1 MNISKL
7 EIFGFK
13 SFAKKETVLFNSGIT
28 GIVGPNGCGKTNI
41 VDAIRWVLGEQKTK
55 RLRSSKMEEVIFNG
69 ASNVKPLGLCEV
81 FLTIENN
88 KGLLPVEYSEVEI
101 GRRLY
106 RSGESEYFI
115 NRNNCRLKDISN
127 LFVDTGLTS
136 DAYSVIELNMIE
148 QILSD
153 KDDSRRNMFE
163 EAAGVNKYKA
173 KRRSTLKKFDLNSRD
188 LERIDDIIVEIQ
200 IQVKALDLQLK
211 RFKRHEKLTN
221 ELQELE
227 IDLASARAN
236 DLANIIAP
244 LEEMLKK
251 KNKLL
256 QKNTSKKEVE
266 SVEFDNA
273 RDLYLKEKESLSKMK
288 AKVDNLT
295 EKLLSE
301 IQEKNQESS
310 RGVGLLEDELQKKIS
325 QLNQFDKDYIKIV
338 SNQDVTKSLSDE
350 SKEKF
355 KNKNYTVIETD
366 KKYEKLKASIQD
378 YKDKIDK
385 YRKEQEF
392 DFSKM
397 DESIKKIKDK
407 INNSNLELENKENEV
422 NKAFI
427 KMESIRAKLDS
438 DKFSKDDLF
447 YEIKEAEMKIAESK
461 IKKTQ
466 IEQNIIEKFGSNVKL
481 KKLKEYNISDMVFRV
496 EKIKRSID
504 SIGPINWAVK
514 DEYEEKSSRLNNLLE
529 QKSDLI
535 DAENNLKE
543 AIKKIDNVA
552 QKQFLD
558 TYDKVKEN
566 FETMFTVFF
575 NGGKGSIEL
584 SDPSDPLNSDINIFA
599 QPPGKRNNSL
609 KMLSAGE
616 KSLTAI
622 ALLFSIYQYKPSP
635 FCILDEI
642 DAPLDDINIKKFTDV
657 FELWKTGGALEIE
670 EIKKNDDEYHF
681 NVTRCKYAEM
691 YNEMGLKDI
700 GQLLSCNRD
709 YNFSVGFDKNLI
721 LERKKTIMEGHSC
734 CTFRYS
740 NKEKT

>member
-1 MNISKL
+1 MNITKL

-13 SFAKKETVLFNSGIT
+13 SFAKKETILFNKGIT

-81 FLTIENN
+81 YLTIENN
-88 KGLLPVEYSEVEI
+88 KGLLPIEYDEVEI

-148 QILSD
+148 QILSN
-153 KDDSRRNMFE
+153 KDDSRVQMFE

-173 KRRSTLKKFDLNSRD
+173 KRKSTLKKFDLNARD
-188 LERIDDIIVEIQ
+188 LERIDDIILEIQ

-211 RFKRHEKLTN
+211 RFKRHKKLTA
-221 ELQELE
+221 ELKSLE
-227 IDLASARAN
+227 INLSSARII
-236 DLANIIAP
+236 DLDNIINP
-244 LEEMLKK
+244 LEVMLKE

-256 QKNTSKKEVE
+256 KKNTSKKEVK
-266 SVEFDNA
+266 SVEFDRA
-273 RDLYLKEKESLSKMK
+273 RDNYLKEKESLSKKK
-288 AKVDNLT
+288 AKVDKLT

-301 IQEKNQESS
+301 IQEKNKESS
-310 RGVGLLEDELQKKIS
+310 KGVGLLEDELQKKIN
-325 QLNQFDKDYIKIV
+325 QLNKFDNDYIKIV
-338 SNQDVTKSLSDE
+338 TDNDVNNSLSDE
-350 SKEKF
+350 SRKKF
-355 KNKNYTVIETD
+355 NDKNYTVIETD
-366 KKYEKLKASIQD
+366 KKYEKLKASIED
-378 YKDKIDK
+378 YKNKIDIYK
-385 YRKEQEF
+385 REKEF

-397 DESIKKIKDK
+397 DESIKDIQAK
-407 INNSNLELENKENEV
+407 INLNNLDLEHKENDV

-427 KMESIRAKLDS
+427 KMESIRAKMDS

-461 IKKTQ
+461 LRKSQ
-466 IEQNIIEKFGSNVKL
+466 IMQNLAEKFGKDTSIISIKD
-481 KKLKEYNISDMVFRV
+481 YSISDMVYRI
-496 EKIKRSID
+496 EKIKRSIE

-514 DEYEEKSSRLNNLLE
+514 DEHEEKSDRLKNLLN

-535 DAENNLKE
+535 EAENNLKE
-543 AIKKIDNVA
+543 AIKKIDTVA
-552 QKQFLD
+552 QDHFLETFNEVSD
-558 TYDKVKEN
+558 N
-566 FETMFTVFF
+566 FKKMFTVFF
-575 NGGKGSIEL
+575 NGGKGAIKL
-584 SDPSDPLNSDINIFA
+584 SEPSDPLNSDINIFA
-599 QPPGKRNNSL
+599 QPPGKRNDSL

-657 FELWKTGGALEIE
+657 
-670 EIKKNDDEYHF
+670 IKDYSRTTQF
-681 NVTRCKYAEM
+681 IMVTHNKLTMESADCIYGVTAEKQGISKLM
-691 YNEMGLKDI
+691 SID
-700 GQLLSCNRD
+700 
-709 YNFSVGFDKNLI
+709 FS
-721 LERKKTIMEGHSC
+721 
-734 CTFRYS
+734 
-740 NKEKT
+740 

>member
-1 MNISKL
+1 MHISKL

-13 SFAKKETVLFNSGIT
+13 SFAKKETVVFDSGIT

-55 RLRSSKMEEVIFNG
+55 RLRSSKMEDVIFNG

-153 KDDSRRNMFE
+153 KDDSRRQMFE

-173 KRRSTLKKFDLNSRD
+173 KRRSALKKFDLNSRD
-188 LERIDDIIVEIQ
+188 LERIDDIILEIE

-211 RFKRHEKLTN
+211 RFKRHEKLTS
-221 ELQELE
+221 ELKELE
-227 IDLASARAN
+227 LDLASARIT
-236 DLANIIAP
+236 DLENVILP

-251 KNKLL
+251 KNKVL
-256 QKNTSKKEVE
+256 QKTTSKKEVE
-266 SVEFDNA
+266 SVEFDNSREA
-273 RDLYLKEKESLSKMK
+273 YLKEKESLATMK
-288 AKVDNLT
+288 AKVDKLT
-295 EKLLSE
+295 EKLLLE
-301 IQEKNQESS
+301 IQEKNLESS
-310 RGVGLLEDELQKKIS
+310 KGVGLLEDELQKKIS

-338 SNQDVTKSLSDE
+338 SNQDVTNSLSDE

-397 DESIKKIKDK
+397 DESIKKIQDQ
-407 INNSNLELENKENEV
+407 INSNNLDLEKKENDV

-466 IEQNIIEKFGSNVKL
+466 IEQNIIEKFGNDIVLRDVKD
-481 KKLKEYNISDMVFRV
+481 YNISDMVFRV

-514 DEYEEKSSRLNNLLE
+514 DEHEEKTARLNNLLE
-529 QKSDLI
+529 QKADLI

-543 AIKKIDNVA
+543 AIKKIDIVA
-552 QKQFLD
+552 QEQFFD
-558 TYDKVKEN
+558 TYNQVKEN

-584 SDPSDPLNSDINIFA
+584 SDPNDPLNSDINIFA

-657 FELWKTGGALEIE
+657 IKDYSKTTQFIM
-670 EIKKNDDEYHF
+670 
-681 NVTRCKYAEM
+681 VTHNKLTMESADCIYGVTAEKQGISKLM
-691 YNEMGLKDI
+691 SID
-700 GQLLSCNRD
+700 
-709 YNFSVGFDKNLI
+709 FS
-721 LERKKTIMEGHSC
+721 
-734 CTFRYS
+734 
-740 NKEKT
+740 

>member
-1 MNISKL
+1 MHISKL

-13 SFAKKETVLFNSGIT
+13 SFAKKETVLLNTGIT

-55 RLRSSKMEEVIFNG
+55 RLRSSKMEDVIFNG

-153 KDDSRRNMFE
+153 KDDSRRQMFE

-173 KRRSTLKKFDLNSRD
+173 KRRSAMKKFDLNSRD
-188 LERIDDIIVEIQ
+188 LERIDDIIVEIE

-221 ELQELE
+221 ELKDLEL
-227 IDLASARAN
+227 DLASARIN
-236 DLANIIAP
+236 DLNNVIMP
-244 LEEMLKK
+244 LEDMLKK
-251 KNKLL
+251 KNKVL

-266 SVEFDNA
+266 SIEFDNS
-273 RDLYLKEKESLSKMK
+273 RNEYLKEKESLSKMK
-288 AKVDNLT
+288 AKVDKLT

-310 RGVGLLEDELQKKIS
+310 KGVGLLEDELQKKIN

-338 SNQDVTKSLSDE
+338 SNQDVTKNLSDE
-350 SKEKF
+350 SREKF

-397 DESIKKIKDK
+397 DESIKKIQDQ
-407 INNSNLELENKENEV
+407 INSNNLDLEKKENDV

-461 IKKTQ
+461 IKKNQ
-466 IEQNIIEKFGSNVKL
+466 IEQNVFEKFGNDIVLSD
-481 KKLKEYNISDMVFRV
+481 LKEYNISDMVFRV

-514 DEYEEKSSRLNNLLE
+514 DEHEEKTARLNNLL
-529 QKSDLI
+529 QQRSDLI

-543 AIKKIDNVA
+543 AIKKIDIVA
-552 QKQFLD
+552 QDQFLD
-558 TYDKVKEN
+558 TYNQVKEN
-566 FETMFTVFF
+566 FEKMFTVFF
-575 NGGKGSIEL
+575 NGGKGTIEL
-584 SDPSDPLNSDINIFA
+584 SDPNDPLNSDINIFA

-657 FELWKTGGALEIE
+657 IKDYSKTTQFIM
-670 EIKKNDDEYHF
+670 
-681 NVTRCKYAEM
+681 VTHNKLTMESADCIYGVTAEKQGISKLM
-691 YNEMGLKDI
+691 SID
-700 GQLLSCNRD
+700 
-709 YNFSVGFDKNLI
+709 FS
-721 LERKKTIMEGHSC
+721 
-734 CTFRYS
+734 
-740 NKEKT
+740 

>member
-1 MNISKL
+1 MHISKL

-13 SFAKKETVLFNSGIT
+13 SFAKKETVVFDSGIT

-55 RLRSSKMEEVIFNG
+55 RLRSSKMEDVIFNG

-81 FLTIENN
+81 YLTIENN

-153 KDDSRRNMFE
+153 KDDSRRQMFE

-173 KRRSTLKKFDLNSRD
+173 KRRSALKKFDLNSRD
-188 LERIDDIIVEIQ
+188 LERIDDIILEIE

-211 RFKRHEKLTN
+211 RFKRHEKLTS
-221 ELQELE
+221 ELKELE
-227 IDLASARAN
+227 LDLASARIT
-236 DLANIIAP
+236 DLENVILP

-251 KNKLL
+251 KNKVL
-256 QKNTSKKEVE
+256 QKTTSEKEVE
-266 SVEFDNA
+266 SVEFDNSREA
-273 RDLYLKEKESLSKMK
+273 YLKEKESLATMK
-288 AKVDNLT
+288 AKVDKLT
-295 EKLLSE
+295 EKLLLE
-301 IQEKNQESS
+301 IQEKNLESS
-310 RGVGLLEDELQKKIS
+310 KGVGLLEDELQKKIS
-325 QLNQFDKDYIKIV
+325 QLNQFDKNYIKIV
-338 SNQDVTKSLSDE
+338 SNQDVTNSLSDE

-366 KKYEKLKASIQD
+366 KKYEKLKASIED

-397 DESIKKIKDK
+397 DKSIKKIQDQ
-407 INNSNLELENKENEV
+407 INSNNLELEKKENDV

-438 DKFSKDDLF
+438 EKFSKDDLF

-466 IEQNIIEKFGSNVKL
+466 IEQNIIEKFGNDIVLRDVKD
-481 KKLKEYNISDMVFRV
+481 YNISDMVFRV

-514 DEYEEKSSRLNNLLE
+514 DEHEQKTARLNNLLE
-529 QKSDLI
+529 QKADLI

-543 AIKKIDNVA
+543 AIKKIDIVA
-552 QKQFLD
+552 QEQFFD
-558 TYDKVKEN
+558 TYNQVKEN

-584 SDPSDPLNSDINIFA
+584 SDPNDPLNSDINIFA
-599 QPPGKRNNSL
+599 QPPGKRNNTL

-657 FELWKTGGALEIE
+657 IKDYSKTTQFIM
-670 EIKKNDDEYHF
+670 
-681 NVTRCKYAEM
+681 VTHNKLTMESADCIYGVTAEKQGISKLM
-691 YNEMGLKDI
+691 SID
-700 GQLLSCNRD
+700 
-709 YNFSVGFDKNLI
+709 FS
-721 LERKKTIMEGHSC
+721 
-734 CTFRYS
+734 
-740 NKEKT
+740 

>member
-1 MNISKL
+1 MHISKL

-55 RLRSSKMEEVIFNG
+55 RLRSSKMEDVIFNG
-69 ASNVKPLGLCEV
+69 TSNVKPLGLCEV
-81 FLTIENN
+81 YLTIENN
-88 KGLLPVEYSEVEI
+88 KGLLPVEFSEVEI

-148 QILSD
+148 QILSE
-153 KDDSRRNMFE
+153 KDDSRRQMFE

-173 KRRSTLKKFDLNSRD
+173 KRKSAMKKFDLNSRD
-188 LERIDDIIVEIQ
+188 LERIDDIILELQ

-221 ELQELE
+221 ELNDLEL
-227 IDLASARAN
+227 DLASARIN
-236 DLANIIAP
+236 DLNNIIIP

-251 KNKLL
+251 KNKVLL
-256 QKNTSKKEVE
+256 ENTSEKEVE
-266 SVEFDNA
+266 SIEFDNS
-273 RDLYLKEKESLSKMK
+273 RIEYLNEKESLSKMK
-288 AKVDNLT
+288 TKIDKLT

-310 RGVGLLEDELQKKIS
+310 KGVGLLEDELQKKIN
-325 QLNQFDKDYIKIV
+325 QLNHFDKDYIKIV
-338 SNQDVTKSLSDE
+338 SNQDITKSLSDE

-355 KNKNYTVIETD
+355 KYKNYTIIETD
-366 KKYEKLKASIQD
+366 KKYEKLKESIQD
-378 YKDKIDK
+378 YKDKIDE

-397 DESIKKIKDK
+397 DESIKKIQEQ
-407 INNSNLELENKENEV
+407 INSNNLELEEKENDV

-438 DKFSKDDLF
+438 NKFSKDDLF

-466 IEQNIIEKFGSNVKL
+466 IEQNIIEKFGQDVVLND
-481 KKLKEYNISDMVFRV
+481 LKEYNISNMVLRV

-514 DEYEEKSSRLNNLLE
+514 DEHEEKTSRLNNLL
-529 QKSDLI
+529 QQRSDLI

-543 AIKKIDNVA
+543 AIEKIDIVA
-552 QKQFLD
+552 QDQFLD
-558 TYDKVKEN
+558 TYNQVKEN
-566 FETMFTVFF
+566 FEKMFTVFF
-575 NGGKGSIEL
+575 NGGKGTIEL
-584 SDPSDPLNSDINIFA
+584 SDHNDPLNSDINIFA

-657 FELWKTGGALEIE
+657 IKDYSKTTQFIM
-670 EIKKNDDEYHF
+670 
-681 NVTRCKYAEM
+681 VTHNKLTMESADCIYGVTAEKQGISKIM
-691 YNEMGLKDI
+691 SID
-700 GQLLSCNRD
+700 
-709 YNFSVGFDKNLI
+709 FS
-721 LERKKTIMEGHSC
+721 
-734 CTFRYS
+734 
-740 NKEKT
+740 

>member
-13 SFAKKETVLFNSGIT
+13 SFAKKETILFNSGIT

-153 KDDSRRNMFE
+153 KDDSRRKMFE
-163 EAAGVNKYKA
+163 EAAGVNKYKS
-173 KRRSTLKKFDLNSRD
+173 KRRSALKKFDLNSRD

-200 IQVKALDLQLK
+200 LQVKALDLQLK
-211 RFKRHEKLTN
+211 RFKRHEKLSS
-221 ELQELE
+221 ELKELE
-227 IDLASARAN
+227 IDLSSARIM
-236 DLANIIAP
+236 DLDNIIVP
-244 LEEMLKK
+244 LNSMLKK
-251 KNKLL
+251 KNTLL
-256 QKNTSKKEVE
+256 KKNTSKKEVE

-273 RDLYLKEKESLSKMK
+273 RDAYLKEKEELSKMK
-288 AKVDNLT
+288 AKIDKLT
-295 EKLLSE
+295 ENLLSE

-310 RGVGLLEDELQKKIS
+310 KGVGLLENELQKKID

-338 SNQDVTKSLSDE
+338 SNKDVTKTLSTE

-366 KKYEKLKASIQD
+366 KKYDKLKASIKD

-385 YRKEQEF
+385 YRKDKEF

-397 DESIKKIKDK
+397 DESIKNIQDK
-407 INNSNLELENKENEV
+407 INSNNLDLEKKENDV

-427 KMESIRAKLDS
+427 KMETIRAKLDS

-447 YEIKEAEMKIAESK
+447 YEIKEAEMKIAESNL
-461 IKKTQ
+461 KKSQ
-466 IEQNIIEKFGSNVKL
+466 IMQTMVEKFGKDIKL
-481 KKLKEYNISDMVFRV
+481 KSLKEYNISDMVFRI
-496 EKIKRSID
+496 EKIKRSIE

-514 DEYEEKSSRLNNLLE
+514 DEHEEKSERLNNLLN

-543 AIKKIDNVA
+543 AIKKIDNIA
-552 QKQFLD
+552 QEQFFE
-558 TYDKVKEN
+558 TYNKVRDN
-566 FETMFTVFF
+566 FEKMFTVFF
-575 NGGKGSIEL
+575 NGGKGSLEL
-584 SDPSDPLNSDINIFA
+584 SDPDDPLNSDINIFA

-657 FELWKTGGALEIE
+657 IKDYSKTTQFIM
-670 EIKKNDDEYHF
+670 
-681 NVTRCKYAEM
+681 VTHNKLTMESADCIYGVTAEKQGISKLM
-691 YNEMGLKDI
+691 SID
-700 GQLLSCNRD
+700 
-709 YNFSVGFDKNLI
+709 FS
-721 LERKKTIMEGHSC
+721 
-734 CTFRYS
+734 
-740 NKEKT
+740 

>member
-1 MNISKL
+1 MHISKL

-13 SFAKKETVLFNSGIT
+13 SFAKKETVVFDSGIT

-55 RLRSSKMEEVIFNG
+55 RLRSSKMEDVIFNG

-153 KDDSRRNMFE
+153 KDDSRRQMFE

-173 KRRSTLKKFDLNSRD
+173 KRKSALRKFDLNSRD
-188 LERIDDIIVEIQ
+188 LERIDDIILEIE

-211 RFKRHEKLTN
+211 RFKRHEKLTS
-221 ELQELE
+221 ELKELE
-227 IDLASARAN
+227 LDLASARMT
-236 DLANIIAP
+236 DLENVILP

-251 KNKLL
+251 KNKVL
-256 QKNTSKKEVE
+256 QKTNSKKEVE
-266 SVEFDNA
+266 SVEFDNSREA
-273 RDLYLKEKESLSKMK
+273 YLKEKESLATMK
-288 AKVDNLT
+288 AKVDKLT
-295 EKLLSE
+295 EKLLLE
-301 IQEKNQESS
+301 IQEKNLESS
-310 RGVGLLEDELQKKIS
+310 KGVGLLEDELQKKIS

-338 SNQDVTKSLSDE
+338 SNQDVTNSLSDE

-355 KNKNYTVIETD
+355 KNNNYTVIETD
-366 KKYEKLKASIQD
+366 KKYEKLKASIED

-397 DESIKKIKDK
+397 DESIKKIQDQ
-407 INNSNLELENKENEV
+407 INSNNLELEKKENDV

-466 IEQNIIEKFGSNVKL
+466 IEQNIIEKFGNDVVLRDVKD
-481 KKLKEYNISDMVFRV
+481 YNISDMVFRV

-514 DEYEEKSSRLNNLLE
+514 DEHEEKTARLNNLLE
-529 QKSDLI
+529 QKADLI

-543 AIKKIDNVA
+543 AIKKIDMVA
-552 QKQFLD
+552 QEQFFE
-558 TYDKVKEN
+558 TYNQVKEN
-566 FETMFTVFF
+566 FEKIFTVFF

-584 SDPSDPLNSDINIFA
+584 SDPNDPLNSDINIFA
-599 QPPGKRNNSL
+599 QPPGKRNNTL

-657 FELWKTGGALEIE
+657 IKDYSKTTQFIM
-670 EIKKNDDEYHF
+670 
-681 NVTRCKYAEM
+681 VTHNKLTMESADCIYGVTAEKQGISKLM
-691 YNEMGLKDI
+691 SID
-700 GQLLSCNRD
+700 
-709 YNFSVGFDKNLI
+709 FS
-721 LERKKTIMEGHSC
+721 
-734 CTFRYS
+734 
-740 NKEKT
+740 

>member
-13 SFAKKETVLFNSGIT
+13 SFAKKETILFNSGIT

-153 KDDSRRNMFE
+153 KDNSRRNMFE

-173 KRRSTLKKFDLNSRD
+173 KRKSTLKKFDLNSRD

-236 DLANIIAP
+236 DLANIITP

-273 RDLYLKEKESLSKMK
+273 RDLYLREKESLSKMK

-466 IEQNIIEKFGSNVKL
+466 IEQNIFEKFGSNVKL

-657 FELWKTGGALEIE
+657 IKDYSKTTQFIM
-670 EIKKNDDEYHF
+670 
-681 NVTRCKYAEM
+681 VTHNKLTMESADCIYGVTAEKQGISKLM
-691 YNEMGLKDI
+691 SID
-700 GQLLSCNRD
+700 
-709 YNFSVGFDKNLI
+709 FS
-721 LERKKTIMEGHSC
+721 
-734 CTFRYS
+734 
-740 NKEKT
+740 

>member
-1 MNISKL
+1 MHISKL

-13 SFAKKETVLFNSGIT
+13 SFAKKETVVFDSGIT

-55 RLRSSKMEEVIFNG
+55 RLRSSKMEDVIFNG

-153 KDDSRRNMFE
+153 KDDSRRQMFE

-173 KRRSTLKKFDLNSRD
+173 KRRSALKKFDLNSRD
-188 LERIDDIIVEIQ
+188 LERIDDIILEIE

-211 RFKRHEKLTN
+211 RFKRHEKLTS
-221 ELQELE
+221 ELKELE
-227 IDLASARAN
+227 LDLASARIT
-236 DLANIIAP
+236 DLENVILP

-251 KNKLL
+251 KNKVL
-256 QKNTSKKEVE
+256 QKTTSKKEVE
-266 SVEFDNA
+266 SVEFDNSREA
-273 RDLYLKEKESLSKMK
+273 YLKEKESLATMK
-288 AKVDNLT
+288 AKVDKLT

-310 RGVGLLEDELQKKIS
+310 KGVGLLEDELQKKIN

-338 SNQDVTKSLSDE
+338 SNQDVTKNLSDE
-350 SKEKF
+350 SREKF

-397 DESIKKIKDK
+397 DESIKKIQDQ
-407 INNSNLELENKENEV
+407 INSNNLDLEKKENDV

-466 IEQNIIEKFGSNVKL
+466 IEQNIIEKFGNDIVLRDVKD
-481 KKLKEYNISDMVFRV
+481 YNISDMVFRV

-514 DEYEEKSSRLNNLLE
+514 DEHEEKTARLNNLLE
-529 QKSDLI
+529 QKADLI

-543 AIKKIDNVA
+543 AIKKIDIVA
-552 QKQFLD
+552 QEQFFD
-558 TYDKVKEN
+558 TYNQVKEN

-584 SDPSDPLNSDINIFA
+584 SDPNDPLNSDINIFA

-657 FELWKTGGALEIE
+657 IKDYSKTTQFIM
-670 EIKKNDDEYHF
+670 
-681 NVTRCKYAEM
+681 VTHNKLTMESADCIYGVTAEKQGISKLM
-691 YNEMGLKDI
+691 SID
-700 GQLLSCNRD
+700 
-709 YNFSVGFDKNLI
+709 FS
-721 LERKKTIMEGHSC
+721 
-734 CTFRYS
+734 
-740 NKEKT
+740 

>member
-13 SFAKKETVLFNSGIT
+13 SFAKKETVVFDSGIT

-55 RLRSSKMEEVIFNG
+55 RLRSSKMEDVIFNG

-81 FLTIENN
+81 YLTIENN

-153 KDDSRRNMFE
+153 KDDSRRQMFE

-173 KRRSTLKKFDLNSRD
+173 KRRSALKKFDLNSRD
-188 LERIDDIIVEIQ
+188 LERIDDIILEIE

-211 RFKRHEKLTN
+211 RFKRHEKLTS
-221 ELQELE
+221 ELKELE
-227 IDLASARAN
+227 LDLASARIT
-236 DLANIIAP
+236 DLENVILP

-251 KNKLL
+251 KNKVL
-256 QKNTSKKEVE
+256 QKTTSEKEVE
-266 SVEFDNA
+266 SVEFDNSREA
-273 RDLYLKEKESLSKMK
+273 YLKEKESLATMK
-288 AKVDNLT
+288 AKVDKLT
-295 EKLLSE
+295 EKLLLE
-301 IQEKNQESS
+301 IQEKNIESS
-310 RGVGLLEDELQKKIS
+310 KGVGLLEDELQKKIS

-338 SNQDVTKSLSDE
+338 SNQDVTNSLSDE

-366 KKYEKLKASIQD
+366 KKYEKLKASIED

-397 DESIKKIKDK
+397 DKSIKKIQDQ
-407 INNSNLELENKENEV
+407 INSNNLELEKKENDV

-438 DKFSKDDLF
+438 EKFSKDDLF

-466 IEQNIIEKFGSNVKL
+466 IEQNIIEKFGNDIVLRDIKD
-481 KKLKEYNISDMVFRV
+481 YNISDMVFRV

-514 DEYEEKSSRLNNLLE
+514 DEHEQKTARLNNLLE
-529 QKSDLI
+529 QKADLI

-543 AIKKIDNVA
+543 AIKKIDMVA
-552 QKQFLD
+552 QEQFFD
-558 TYDKVKEN
+558 TYNQVKEN

-584 SDPSDPLNSDINIFA
+584 SDPNDPLNSDINIFA
-599 QPPGKRNNSL
+599 QPPGKRNNTL

-657 FELWKTGGALEIE
+657 IKDYSKTTQFIM
-670 EIKKNDDEYHF
+670 
-681 NVTRCKYAEM
+681 VTHNKLTMESADCIYGVTAEKQGISKLM
-691 YNEMGLKDI
+691 SID
-700 GQLLSCNRD
+700 
-709 YNFSVGFDKNLI
+709 FS
-721 LERKKTIMEGHSC
+721 
-734 CTFRYS
+734 
-740 NKEKT
+740 

>member
-13 SFAKKETVLFNSGIT
+13 SFAKKETILFNSGIT

-153 KDDSRRNMFE
+153 KDDSRRKMFE
-163 EAAGVNKYKA
+163 EAAGVNKYKS
-173 KRRSTLKKFDLNSRD
+173 KRQSALKKFDLNSRD

-200 IQVKALDLQLK
+200 LQVKALDLQLK
-211 RFKRHEKLTN
+211 RFKRHEKLSS
-221 ELQELE
+221 ELKELE
-227 IDLASARAN
+227 IDLSSARIM
-236 DLANIIAP
+236 DLDNIIVP
-244 LEEMLKK
+244 LESMLKK
-251 KNKLL
+251 KNTLL
-256 QKNTSKKEVE
+256 KKNTSKKEVE

-273 RDLYLKEKESLSKMK
+273 RDAYLKEKEELSKMK
-288 AKVDNLT
+288 AKIDKLT
-295 EKLLSE
+295 ENLLSE

-310 RGVGLLEDELQKKIS
+310 KGVGLLEDELQKKIN

-338 SNQDVTKSLSDE
+338 SNKDITKSLSTE

-366 KKYEKLKASIQD
+366 KKYDKLKASIKD

-385 YRKEQEF
+385 YRKDKEF

-397 DESIKKIKDK
+397 DESIKNIQDK
-407 INNSNLELENKENEV
+407 INSNNLDLEKKENDV

-427 KMESIRAKLDS
+427 NMETIRAKLDS

-447 YEIKEAEMKIAESK
+447 YEIKEAEMKIAESNL
-461 IKKTQ
+461 KKSQ
-466 IEQNIIEKFGSNVKL
+466 IMQTMVEKFGKDIKL
-481 KKLKEYNISDMVFRV
+481 RSLKEYNISDMVFRV
-496 EKIKRSID
+496 EKIKRSIE

-514 DEYEEKSSRLNNLLE
+514 DEHEEKSARLNNLLN

-543 AIKKIDNVA
+543 AIKKIDNIA
-552 QKQFLD
+552 QEQFFE
-558 TYDKVKEN
+558 TYNKVRDN

-575 NGGKGSIEL
+575 NGGKGSLEL
-584 SDPSDPLNSDINIFA
+584 SDPDDPLNSDINIFA

-657 FELWKTGGALEIE
+657 IKDYSKTTQFIM
-670 EIKKNDDEYHF
+670 
-681 NVTRCKYAEM
+681 VTHNKLTMESADCIYGVTAEKQGISKLM
-691 YNEMGLKDI
+691 SID
-700 GQLLSCNRD
+700 
-709 YNFSVGFDKNLI
+709 FS
-721 LERKKTIMEGHSC
+721 
-734 CTFRYS
+734 
-740 NKEKT
+740 

>member
-13 SFAKKETVLFNSGIT
+13 SFAKKETVVFDSGIT

-55 RLRSSKMEEVIFNG
+55 RLRSSKMEDVIFNG

-153 KDDSRRNMFE
+153 KDDSRRQMFE

-173 KRRSTLKKFDLNSRD
+173 KRRSALKKFDLNSRD
-188 LERIDDIIVEIQ
+188 LERIDDIILEIE

-211 RFKRHEKLTN
+211 RFKRHEKLTS
-221 ELQELE
+221 ELKELE
-227 IDLASARAN
+227 LDLASARIT
-236 DLANIIAP
+236 DLENVILP

-251 KNKLL
+251 KNKVL
-256 QKNTSKKEVE
+256 QKTTSEKEVE
-266 SVEFDNA
+266 SVEFDNSREA
-273 RDLYLKEKESLSKMK
+273 YLKEKESLATMK
-288 AKVDNLT
+288 AKVDKLT

-310 RGVGLLEDELQKKIS
+310 KGVVLLEDELQKKIN

-338 SNQDVTKSLSDE
+338 SNQDVTKNLSDE
-350 SKEKF
+350 SREKF

-366 KKYEKLKASIQD
+366 KKYEKLKASIED

-397 DESIKKIKDK
+397 DKSIKKIQDQ
-407 INNSNLELENKENEV
+407 INSNNLELEKKENDV

-438 DKFSKDDLF
+438 EKFSKDDLF

-466 IEQNIIEKFGSNVKL
+466 IQQNIIEKFGNDVVLRDVKD
-481 KKLKEYNISDMVFRV
+481 YNISDMVFRV

-514 DEYEEKSSRLNNLLE
+514 DEHEQKTARLNNLLE
-529 QKSDLI
+529 QKADLI

-543 AIKKIDNVA
+543 AIKKIDIVA
-552 QKQFLD
+552 QEQFFD
-558 TYDKVKEN
+558 TYNKVKEN

-584 SDPSDPLNSDINIFA
+584 SDLNDPLNSDINIFA
-599 QPPGKRNNSL
+599 QPPGKRNNTL

-657 FELWKTGGALEIE
+657 IKDYSKTTQFIM
-670 EIKKNDDEYHF
+670 
-681 NVTRCKYAEM
+681 VTHNKLTMESADCIYGVTAEKQGISKLM
-691 YNEMGLKDI
+691 SID
-700 GQLLSCNRD
+700 
-709 YNFSVGFDKNLI
+709 FS
-721 LERKKTIMEGHSC
+721 
-734 CTFRYS
+734 
-740 NKEKT
+740 

>member
-466 IEQNIIEKFGSNVKL
+466 IEQNIVEKFGSNVKL

-529 QKSDLI
+529 QKLDLI

-543 AIKKIDNVA
+543 AIKKIDDVA

-657 FELWKTGGALEIE
+657 IKDYSKTTQFIM
-670 EIKKNDDEYHF
+670 
-681 NVTRCKYAEM
+681 VTHNKLTMESADCIYGVTAEKQGISKLM
-691 YNEMGLKDI
+691 SID
-700 GQLLSCNRD
+700 
-709 YNFSVGFDKNLI
+709 FS
-721 LERKKTIMEGHSC
+721 
-734 CTFRYS
+734 
-740 NKEKT
+740 

>member
-173 KRRSTLKKFDLNSRD
+173 KRRSALKKFDLNSRD
-188 LERIDDIIVEIQ
+188 LERIDDIIVEIK

-211 RFKRHEKLTN
+211 RFKRHEKLTK

-227 IDLASARAN
+227 LDLASARVA
-236 DLANIIAP
+236 DLAKIITP

-273 RDLYLKEKESLSKMK
+273 RDTYLKEKESLSKMK
-288 AKVDNLT
+288 AKVDSLT

-310 RGVGLLEDELQKKIS
+310 RGVGLLEDELQRKIS

-407 INNSNLELENKENEV
+407 INTNNLELENKENDV

-438 DKFSKDDLF
+438 DNFSKDDLF

-481 KKLKEYNISDMVFRV
+481 KQLKEYNISDMVFRV

-514 DEYEEKSSRLNNLLE
+514 DEHEEKSARLNNLLE

-552 QKQFLD
+552 QEQFLN
-558 TYDKVKEN
+558 TYNDVKEN

-584 SDPSDPLNSDINIFA
+584 SDPKDPLNSDINIFA

-642 DAPLDDINIKKFTDV
+642 DAPLDDINIKKFTEVIKDYS
-657 FELWKTGGALEIE
+657 KTTQFIM
-670 EIKKNDDEYHF
+670 
-681 NVTRCKYAEM
+681 VTHNKLTMESADCIYGVTAEKQGISKLM
-691 YNEMGLKDI
+691 SID
-700 GQLLSCNRD
+700 
-709 YNFSVGFDKNLI
+709 FS
-721 LERKKTIMEGHSC
+721 
-734 CTFRYS
+734 
-740 NKEKT
+740 

>member
-227 IDLASARAN
+227 IDLASARTN

-466 IEQNIIEKFGSNVKL
+466 IEQNIVEKFGSNVKL

-642 DAPLDDINIKKFTDV
+642 DAPLDDINIKKFTNVIKDYS
-657 FELWKTGGALEIE
+657 KTTQFIM
-670 EIKKNDDEYHF
+670 
-681 NVTRCKYAEM
+681 VTHNKLTMESADCIYGVTAEKQGISKLM
-691 YNEMGLKDI
+691 SID
-700 GQLLSCNRD
+700 
-709 YNFSVGFDKNLI
+709 FS
-721 LERKKTIMEGHSC
+721 
-734 CTFRYS
+734 
-740 NKEKT
+740 

>member
-1 MNISKL
+1 MHISKL

-13 SFAKKETVLFNSGIT
+13 SFAKKETVVFDSGIT

-55 RLRSSKMEEVIFNG
+55 RLRSSKMEDVIFNG

-153 KDDSRRNMFE
+153 KDDSRRQMFE

-173 KRRSTLKKFDLNSRD
+173 KRRSALKKFDLNSRD
-188 LERIDDIIVEIQ
+188 LERIDDIILEIE

-211 RFKRHEKLTN
+211 RFKRHEKLTS
-221 ELQELE
+221 ELKELE
-227 IDLASARAN
+227 LDLASARIT
-236 DLANIIAP
+236 DLENVILP

-251 KNKLL
+251 KNKVL
-256 QKNTSKKEVE
+256 QKTTSKKEVE
-266 SVEFDNA
+266 SVEFDNSREA
-273 RDLYLKEKESLSKMK
+273 YLKEKESLATMK
-288 AKVDNLT
+288 AKVDKLT

-310 RGVGLLEDELQKKIS
+310 KGVVLLEDELQKKIN

-338 SNQDVTKSLSDE
+338 SNQDVTKNLSDE
-350 SKEKF
+350 SREKF

-397 DESIKKIKDK
+397 DESIKKIQDQ
-407 INNSNLELENKENEV
+407 INSNNLDLEKKENDV

-466 IEQNIIEKFGSNVKL
+466 IEQNIIEKFGNDIVLRDVKD
-481 KKLKEYNISDMVFRV
+481 YNISDMVFRV

-514 DEYEEKSSRLNNLLE
+514 DEHEEKTARLNNLLE
-529 QKSDLI
+529 QKADLI

-543 AIKKIDNVA
+543 AIKKIDIVA
-552 QKQFLD
+552 QEQFFD
-558 TYDKVKEN
+558 TYNQVKEN

-584 SDPSDPLNSDINIFA
+584 SDPNDPLNSDINIFA

-657 FELWKTGGALEIE
+657 IKDYSKTTQFIM
-670 EIKKNDDEYHF
+670 
-681 NVTRCKYAEM
+681 VTHNKLTMESADCIYGVTAEKQGISKLM
-691 YNEMGLKDI
+691 SID
-700 GQLLSCNRD
+700 
-709 YNFSVGFDKNLI
+709 FS
-721 LERKKTIMEGHSC
+721 
-734 CTFRYS
+734 
-740 NKEKT
+740 

>member
-1 MNISKL
+1 MHISKL

-55 RLRSSKMEEVIFNG
+55 RLRSSKMEDVIFNG

-88 KGLLPVEYSEVEI
+88 KGLLPVEYTEVEI

-153 KDDSRRNMFE
+153 KDDSRRQMFE

-173 KRRSTLKKFDLNSRD
+173 KRRSALKKFDLNSRD
-188 LERIDDIIVEIQ
+188 LERIDDIILEIE

-211 RFKRHEKLTN
+211 RFKRHEKLTS
-221 ELQELE
+221 ELKELE
-227 IDLASARAN
+227 LDLASARIT
-236 DLANIIAP
+236 DLENVIIP

-251 KNKLL
+251 KNKVL
-256 QKNTSKKEVE
+256 QKTTSEKEVE
-266 SVEFDNA
+266 SVEFDNSREA
-273 RDLYLKEKESLSKMK
+273 YLKEKESLATMK
-288 AKVDNLT
+288 AKVDKLT
-295 EKLLSE
+295 EKLLLE
-301 IQEKNQESS
+301 IQEKNIESS
-310 RGVGLLEDELQKKIS
+310 KGVGLLEDELQKKIS

-338 SNQDVTKSLSDE
+338 SNQDVTNSLSDE

-366 KKYEKLKASIQD
+366 KKYEKLKASIED

-397 DESIKKIKDK
+397 DKSIKKIQDQ
-407 INNSNLELENKENEV
+407 INSNNLELEKKENDV

-438 DKFSKDDLF
+438 EKFSKDDLF

-466 IEQNIIEKFGSNVKL
+466 IEQNIIEKFGNDIVLRDIKD
-481 KKLKEYNISDMVFRV
+481 YNISDMVFRV

-514 DEYEEKSSRLNNLLE
+514 DEHEQKTARLNNLLE
-529 QKSDLI
+529 QKADLI

-543 AIKKIDNVA
+543 AIKKIDIVA
-552 QKQFLD
+552 QEQFFD
-558 TYDKVKEN
+558 TYNQVKEN
-566 FETMFTVFF
+566 FEKMFTVFF

-584 SDPSDPLNSDINIFA
+584 SNPNDPLNSDINIFA
-599 QPPGKRNNSL
+599 QPPGKRNNTL

-657 FELWKTGGALEIE
+657 IKDYSKTTQFIM
-670 EIKKNDDEYHF
+670 
-681 NVTRCKYAEM
+681 VTHNKLTMESADCIYGVTAEKQGISKLM
-691 YNEMGLKDI
+691 SID
-700 GQLLSCNRD
+700 
-709 YNFSVGFDKNLI
+709 FS
-721 LERKKTIMEGHSC
+721 
-734 CTFRYS
+734 
-740 NKEKT
+740 

>member
-13 SFAKKETVLFNSGIT
+13 SFAKKETVVFDSGIT

-55 RLRSSKMEEVIFNG
+55 RLRSSKMEDVIFNG

-153 KDDSRRNMFE
+153 KDDSRRQMFE

-173 KRRSTLKKFDLNSRD
+173 KRRSALKKFDLNSRD
-188 LERIDDIIVEIQ
+188 LERIDDIILEIE

-211 RFKRHEKLTN
+211 RFKRHEKLTS
-221 ELQELE
+221 ELKELE
-227 IDLASARAN
+227 LDLASARIT
-236 DLANIIAP
+236 DLENVILP

-251 KNKLL
+251 KNKVL
-256 QKNTSKKEVE
+256 QKTTSEKEVE
-266 SVEFDNA
+266 SVEFDNSREA
-273 RDLYLKEKESLSKMK
+273 YLKEKESLATMK
-288 AKVDNLT
+288 AKVDKLT
-295 EKLLSE
+295 EKLLLE
-301 IQEKNQESS
+301 IQEKNLESS
-310 RGVGLLEDELQKKIS
+310 KGVGLLEDELQKKIS

-338 SNQDVTKSLSDE
+338 SNQDVTNSLSDE

-366 KKYEKLKASIQD
+366 KKYEKLKASIED

-397 DESIKKIKDK
+397 DKSIKKIQDQ
-407 INNSNLELENKENEV
+407 INSNNLELEKKENDV

-438 DKFSKDDLF
+438 EKFSKDDLF

-466 IEQNIIEKFGSNVKL
+466 IEQNIIEKFGNDIVLRDIKD
-481 KKLKEYNISDMVFRV
+481 YNISDMVFRV

-514 DEYEEKSSRLNNLLE
+514 DEHEQKTARLNNLLE
-529 QKSDLI
+529 QKADLI

-543 AIKKIDNVA
+543 AIKKIDIVA
-552 QKQFLD
+552 QEQFFD
-558 TYDKVKEN
+558 TYNQVKEN

-584 SDPSDPLNSDINIFA
+584 SDPNDPLNSDINIFA
-599 QPPGKRNNSL
+599 QPPGKRNNTL

-657 FELWKTGGALEIE
+657 IKDYSKTTQFIM
-670 EIKKNDDEYHF
+670 
-681 NVTRCKYAEM
+681 VTHNKLTMESADCIYGVTAEKQGISKLM
-691 YNEMGLKDI
+691 SID
-700 GQLLSCNRD
+700 
-709 YNFSVGFDKNLI
+709 FS
-721 LERKKTIMEGHSC
+721 
-734 CTFRYS
+734 
-740 NKEKT
+740 

>member
-1 MNISKL
+1 MHISKL

-55 RLRSSKMEEVIFNG
+55 RLRSSKMEDVIFNG

-148 QILSD
+148 QILSE
-153 KDDSRRNMFE
+153 KDDSRRQMFE
-163 EAAGVNKYKA
+163 EAAGVNKYKS
-173 KRRSTLKKFDLNSRD
+173 KRRSAMKKFDLNSRD
-188 LERIDDIIVEIQ
+188 LERIDDIIVEIE

-221 ELQELE
+221 ELKDLEL
-227 IDLASARAN
+227 DLASARIN
-236 DLANIIAP
+236 DLNNIIAP

-251 KNKLL
+251 KNKVL

-266 SVEFDNA
+266 SVEFDNS
-273 RDLYLKEKESLSKMK
+273 RNEYLNEKESLSKMK
-288 AKVDNLT
+288 AKVDKLT

-310 RGVGLLEDELQKKIS
+310 KGVGLLEDELQKKIN

-338 SNQDVTKSLSDE
+338 SNQDVTKNLSDE
-350 SKEKF
+350 SREKF

-397 DESIKKIKDK
+397 DESIKKIQDQ
-407 INNSNLELENKENEV
+407 INSNNLELEKKENDV

-461 IKKTQ
+461 IKKNQ
-466 IEQNIIEKFGSNVKL
+466 IEQNVFEKFGNDIVLSD
-481 KKLKEYNISDMVFRV
+481 LKEYNISDMVFRL

-514 DEYEEKSSRLNNLLE
+514 DEYEEKTARLNNLL
-529 QKSDLI
+529 QQRSDLI

-543 AIKKIDNVA
+543 AIKKIDIVA
-552 QKQFLD
+552 QDQFLD
-558 TYDKVKEN
+558 TYNQVKEN
-566 FETMFTVFF
+566 FEKMFTVFF
-575 NGGKGSIEL
+575 NGGKGTIEL
-584 SDPSDPLNSDINIFA
+584 SDPNDPLNSDINIFA

-657 FELWKTGGALEIE
+657 IKNYSKTTQFIM
-670 EIKKNDDEYHF
+670 
-681 NVTRCKYAEM
+681 VTHNKLTMESADCIYGVTAEKQ
-691 YNEMGLKDI
+691 GISKLISID
-700 GQLLSCNRD
+700 
-709 YNFSVGFDKNLI
+709 FS
-721 LERKKTIMEGHSC
+721 
-734 CTFRYS
+734 
-740 NKEKT
+740 

>member
-13 SFAKKETVLFNSGIT
+13 SFAKKETILFNSGIT

-153 KDDSRRNMFE
+153 KDDSRRKMFE
-163 EAAGVNKYKA
+163 EAAGVNKYKS
-173 KRRSTLKKFDLNSRD
+173 KRQSALKKFDLNSRD

-200 IQVKALDLQLK
+200 LQVKALDLQLK
-211 RFKRHEKLTN
+211 RFKRHEKLSS
-221 ELQELE
+221 ELKELE
-227 IDLASARAN
+227 IDLSSARIM
-236 DLANIIAP
+236 DLDNIIVP
-244 LEEMLKK
+244 LESMLKK
-251 KNKLL
+251 KNTLL
-256 QKNTSKKEVE
+256 KKNTSKKEVE

-273 RDLYLKEKESLSKMK
+273 RDAYLKEKEELSKMK
-288 AKVDNLT
+288 AKIDKLT
-295 EKLLSE
+295 ENLLSE

-310 RGVGLLEDELQKKIS
+310 KGVGLLEDELQKKIN

-338 SNQDVTKSLSDE
+338 SNKDITKSLSTE

-366 KKYEKLKASIQD
+366 KKYDKLKASIKD

-385 YRKEQEF
+385 YRKDKEF

-397 DESIKKIKDK
+397 DESIKNIQDK
-407 INNSNLELENKENEV
+407 INSNNLDLEKKENDV

-427 KMESIRAKLDS
+427 NMETIRAKLDS

-447 YEIKEAEMKIAESK
+447 YEIKEAEMKIAESNL
-461 IKKTQ
+461 KKSQ
-466 IEQNIIEKFGSNVKL
+466 IMQTMVEKFGKDIKL
-481 KKLKEYNISDMVFRV
+481 KSLKEYNISDMVFRV
-496 EKIKRSID
+496 EKIKRSIE

-514 DEYEEKSSRLNNLLE
+514 DEHEEKSARLNNLLN

-543 AIKKIDNVA
+543 AIKKIDNIA
-552 QKQFLD
+552 QEQFFE
-558 TYDKVKEN
+558 TYNKVRDN

-575 NGGKGSIEL
+575 NGGKGSLEL
-584 SDPSDPLNSDINIFA
+584 SDPDDPLNSDINIFA

-657 FELWKTGGALEIE
+657 
-670 EIKKNDDEYHF
+670 IKDYSKSTQF
-681 NVTRCKYAEM
+681 IMVTHNKLTMESADCIYGVTAEKQGISKLM
-691 YNEMGLKDI
+691 SID
-700 GQLLSCNRD
+700 
-709 YNFSVGFDKNLI
+709 FS
-721 LERKKTIMEGHSC
+721 
-734 CTFRYS
+734 
-740 NKEKT
+740 

>member
-13 SFAKKETVLFNSGIT
+13 SFAKKETILFNSGIT

-153 KDDSRRNMFE
+153 KDDSRRKMFE
-163 EAAGVNKYKA
+163 EAAGVNKYKS
-173 KRRSTLKKFDLNSRD
+173 KRQSALKKFDLNSRD

-200 IQVKALDLQLK
+200 LQVKALDLQLK
-211 RFKRHEKLTN
+211 RFKRHEKLSS
-221 ELQELE
+221 ELKELE
-227 IDLASARAN
+227 IDLSSARIM
-236 DLANIIAP
+236 DLDNIIVP
-244 LEEMLKK
+244 LESMLKK
-251 KNKLL
+251 KNTLL
-256 QKNTSKKEVE
+256 KKNTSKKEVE

-273 RDLYLKEKESLSKMK
+273 RDAYLKEKEELSKMK
-288 AKVDNLT
+288 AKVDKLT
-295 EKLLSE
+295 ENLLSE

-310 RGVGLLEDELQKKIS
+310 KGVGLLEDELQKKIN

-338 SNQDVTKSLSDE
+338 SNKDVTKTLSTE

-366 KKYEKLKASIQD
+366 KKYDKLKASIKD

-385 YRKEQEF
+385 YRKDKEF

-397 DESIKKIKDK
+397 DESIKNIQDK
-407 INNSNLELENKENEV
+407 INSNNLDLEKKENDV

-427 KMESIRAKLDS
+427 NMETIRAKLDS

-447 YEIKEAEMKIAESK
+447 YEIKEAEMKIAESNL
-461 IKKTQ
+461 KKSQ
-466 IEQNIIEKFGSNVKL
+466 IMQTMVEKFGKDIKL
-481 KKLKEYNISDMVFRV
+481 KSLKEYNISDMVFRV
-496 EKIKRSID
+496 EKIKRSIE

-514 DEYEEKSSRLNNLLE
+514 DEHEEKSARLNNLLN

-543 AIKKIDNVA
+543 AIKKIDNIA
-552 QKQFLD
+552 QEQFFE
-558 TYDKVKEN
+558 TYNKVRDN
-566 FETMFTVFF
+566 FEKMFTVLH
-575 NGGKGSIEL
+575 NL
-584 SDPSDPLNSDINIFA
+584 L
-599 QPPGKRNNSL
+599 
-609 KMLSAGE
+609 E
-616 KSLTAI
+616 K
-622 ALLFSIYQYKPSP
+622 
-635 FCILDEI
+635 EI
-642 DAPLDDINIKKFTDV
+642 I
-657 FELWKTGGALEIE
+657 
-670 EIKKNDDEYHF
+670 H
-681 NVTRCKYAEM
+681 
-691 YNEMGLKDI
+691 
-700 GQLLSCNRD
+700 
-709 YNFSVGFDKNLI
+709 
-721 LERKKTIMEGHSC
+721 
-734 CTFRYS
+734 
-740 NKEKT
+740 

>member
-221 ELQELE
+221 ELQQLE
-227 IDLASARAN
+227 IDLASARTN

-273 RDLYLKEKESLSKMK
+273 RDLYLREKESLSKMK

-466 IEQNIIEKFGSNVKL
+466 IEQNIFEKFGSNVKL

-514 DEYEEKSSRLNNLLE
+514 DEFEEKSSRLNNLLE

-657 FELWKTGGALEIE
+657 IKDYSKTTQFIM
-670 EIKKNDDEYHF
+670 
-681 NVTRCKYAEM
+681 VTHNKLTMESADCIYGVTAEKQGISKLM
-691 YNEMGLKDI
+691 SID
-700 GQLLSCNRD
+700 
-709 YNFSVGFDKNLI
+709 FS
-721 LERKKTIMEGHSC
+721 
-734 CTFRYS
+734 
-740 NKEKT
+740 

>member
-1 MNISKL
+1 MHISKL

-13 SFAKKETVLFNSGIT
+13 SFAKKETVVFDSGIT

-55 RLRSSKMEEVIFNG
+55 RLRSSKMEDVIFNG

-153 KDDSRRNMFE
+153 KDDSRRQMFE

-173 KRRSTLKKFDLNSRD
+173 KRRSALKKFDLNSRD
-188 LERIDDIIVEIQ
+188 LERIDDIILEIE

-211 RFKRHEKLTN
+211 RFKRHEKLTS
-221 ELQELE
+221 ELKELE
-227 IDLASARAN
+227 LDLASARIT
-236 DLANIIAP
+236 DLENVILP

-251 KNKLL
+251 KNKVL
-256 QKNTSKKEVE
+256 QKTTSKKEVE
-266 SVEFDNA
+266 SVEFDNSREA
-273 RDLYLKEKESLSKMK
+273 YLKEKESLATMK
-288 AKVDNLT
+288 AKVDKLT

-310 RGVGLLEDELQKKIS
+310 KGVGLLEDELQKKIN

-350 SKEKF
+350 SREKF

-397 DESIKKIKDK
+397 DESIKKIQDQ
-407 INNSNLELENKENEV
+407 INSNNLDLEKKENDV

-466 IEQNIIEKFGSNVKL
+466 IEQNIIEKFGNDVVLRDVKD
-481 KKLKEYNISDMVFRV
+481 YNISDMVFRV

-514 DEYEEKSSRLNNLLE
+514 DEHEEKTARLNNLLE
-529 QKSDLI
+529 QKADLI

-543 AIKKIDNVA
+543 AIKKIDIVA
-552 QKQFLD
+552 QEQFFD
-558 TYDKVKEN
+558 TYNQVKEN

-584 SDPSDPLNSDINIFA
+584 SDPNDPLNSDINIFA

-657 FELWKTGGALEIE
+657 IKDYSKTTQFIM
-670 EIKKNDDEYHF
+670 
-681 NVTRCKYAEM
+681 VTHNKLTMESADCIYGVTAEKQGISKLM
-691 YNEMGLKDI
+691 SID
-700 GQLLSCNRD
+700 
-709 YNFSVGFDKNLI
+709 FS
-721 LERKKTIMEGHSC
+721 
-734 CTFRYS
+734 
-740 NKEKT
+740 

>member
-1 MNISKL
+1 MHISKL

-13 SFAKKETVLFNSGIT
+13 SFAKKETVVFDSGIT

-55 RLRSSKMEEVIFNG
+55 RLRSSKMEDVIFNG

-153 KDDSRRNMFE
+153 KDDSRRQMFE

-173 KRRSTLKKFDLNSRD
+173 KRKSALRKFDLNSRD
-188 LERIDDIIVEIQ
+188 LERIDDIILEIE

-211 RFKRHEKLTN
+211 RFKRHEKLTS
-221 ELQELE
+221 ELKELE
-227 IDLASARAN
+227 LDLASARMT
-236 DLANIIAP
+236 DLETVILP

-251 KNKLL
+251 KNKVL
-256 QKNTSKKEVE
+256 QKTNSKKEVE
-266 SVEFDNA
+266 SVEFDNSREA
-273 RDLYLKEKESLSKMK
+273 YLKEKESLATMK
-288 AKVDNLT
+288 AKVDKLT
-295 EKLLSE
+295 EKLLLE
-301 IQEKNQESS
+301 IQEKNLESS
-310 RGVGLLEDELQKKIS
+310 KGVGLLEDELQKKIS

-338 SNQDVTKSLSDE
+338 SNQDVTNSLSDE

-355 KNKNYTVIETD
+355 KNNNYTVIETD
-366 KKYEKLKASIQD
+366 KKYEKLKASIED

-397 DESIKKIKDK
+397 DESIKKIQDQ
-407 INNSNLELENKENEV
+407 INSNNLELEKKENDV

-466 IEQNIIEKFGSNVKL
+466 IEQNIIEKFGNDVVLRDVKD
-481 KKLKEYNISDMVFRV
+481 YNISDMVFRV

-514 DEYEEKSSRLNNLLE
+514 DEHEEKTARLNNLLE
-529 QKSDLI
+529 QKADLI

-543 AIKKIDNVA
+543 AIKKIDMVA
-552 QKQFLD
+552 QEQFFD
-558 TYDKVKEN
+558 TYNRVKEN
-566 FETMFTVFF
+566 FEKMFTVFF
-575 NGGKGSIEL
+575 NGGKGSIKL
-584 SDPSDPLNSDINIFA
+584 SDPNDPLNSDINIFA
-599 QPPGKRNNSL
+599 QPPGKRNNTL

-657 FELWKTGGALEIE
+657 IKDYSKTTQFIM
-670 EIKKNDDEYHF
+670 
-681 NVTRCKYAEM
+681 VTHNKLTMESADCIYGVTAEKQGISKLM
-691 YNEMGLKDI
+691 SID
-700 GQLLSCNRD
+700 
-709 YNFSVGFDKNLI
+709 FS
-721 LERKKTIMEGHSC
+721 
-734 CTFRYS
+734 
-740 NKEKT
+740 